1 MKNLI
6 VIVFVCIFS
15 FSIYAEEEY
24 EVVVKPGTCAPGQE
38 NMEMVIEREGQEPVV
53 KIVPCPKV
61 PEEVPEIPT
70 VVRLI
75 GEKTEKN
82 YFFGSISYRF
92 AHEEGLDLHVPVF
105 SGGFQSYPFI
115 KERMGV
121 KISLGYGIPSNDD
134 GFRHMLQ
141 WQLMTFIKSYK
152 DIFNVNIGYGGSISW
167 GTDSLSRNES
177 NGVIEMEYFILK
189 NLSMSFGVFLGGA
202 QDSFYDPNASW
213 KLSSGIVV
221 STTARF

>member
-1 MKNLI
+1 MKKFF
-6 VIVFVCIFS
+6 VFVFCCF
-15 FSIYAEEEY
+15 FFFAVTAEEKYNIIVEDGVCGPDDDFI
-24 EVVVKPGTCAPGQE
+24 EVEILEKGHKTLKRVE
-38 NMEMVIEREGQEPVV
+38 
-53 KIVPCPKV
+53 CPKV
-61 PEEVPEIPT
+61 EESVPEIPT

-75 GEKTEKN
+75 GERIDKN

-92 AHEEGLDLHVPVF
+92 AHEDGLDLHIPIF

-115 KERMGV
+115 KEKMGV
-121 KISLGYGIPSNDD
+121 KVSLGYGIPSNDD

-167 GTDSLSRNES
+167 GTESLSRNES
-177 NGVIEMEYFILK
+177 NGIIEMEYLILR
-189 NLSMSFGVFLGGA
+189 NLSMSFGVFIGGA
-202 QDSFYDPNASW
+202 QDSFYDPKASW

-221 STTARF
+221 STTTRF